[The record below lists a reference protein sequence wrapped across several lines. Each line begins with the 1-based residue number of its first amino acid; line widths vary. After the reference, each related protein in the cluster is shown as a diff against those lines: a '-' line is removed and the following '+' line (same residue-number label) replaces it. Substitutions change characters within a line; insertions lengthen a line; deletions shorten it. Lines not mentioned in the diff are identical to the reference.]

1 MTKEQHEK
9 LIEEVT
15 HTVRVVVNG
24 KIDSINTKLD
34 VYIKKDLDWKD
45 TVETF
50 MTGMAPVKDG
60 LHTIQSLNKFLKWLG
75 LPALG
80 ALLFYWFTK

>member
-1 MTKEQHEK
+1 MTQEQHEK
-9 LIEEVT
+9 LVEEVT
-15 HTVRVVVNG
+15 KTVRVVVNG

-34 VYIKKDLDWKD
+34 AYIEKDLDWKD

-50 MTGMAPVKDG
+50 MTGMTPVKDG
-60 LHTIQSLNKFLKWLG
+60 LHTIQSLNKFFKWLG

-80 ALLFYWFTK
+80 ALLSYWFTK